1 MVYLQTAQPFLWEGV
16 PQRDVF
22 YAEVGSVF
30 NKAVGDTVVVVGAT
44 GSDALYFGCIGVGH
58 VNIGKYLVAHFGV
71 VHGDLGNA
79 GSFFQQ
85 VAVTHGIG
93 EGAAN
98 QVDSLIAHRA
108 VQEDVEVK
116 SFIRKVVVEAEREFG
131 CRIAEERAVFLIN
144 YTVVVAVFID
154 VVTYPDARFA
164 DGLVL
169 RDGYLDA
176 VARFVEQEVAVGT
189 FLVEISF
196 FLEHTDYFIAVEL
209 PDRFA
214 HHGVGQCFRTVDS
227 RNSG

>member
-1 MVYLQTAQPFLWEGV
+1 M
-16 PQRDVF
+16 R
-22 YAEVGSVF
+22 S
-30 NKAVGDTVVVVGAT
+30 
-44 GSDALYFGCIGVGH
+44 
-58 VNIGKYLVAHFGV
+58 
-71 VHGDLGNA
+71 DLGNA

-108 VQEDVEVK
+108 VQEDVGVK

-144 YTVVVAVFID
+144 YTVVAVFID

-164 DGLVL
+164 DGLVF

-176 VARFVEQEVAVGT
+176 VARFVEQNLPSAP
-189 FLVEISF
+189 FL
-196 FLEHTDYFIAVEL
+196 
-209 PDRFA
+209 
-214 HHGVGQCFRTVDS
+214 
-227 RNSG
+227 

>member
-98 QVDSLIAHRA
+98 QVDSLVAHRA

-164 DGLVL
+164 DGLVF
-169 RDGYLDA
+169 RDGYYGA
-176 VARFVEQEVAVGT
+176 
-189 FLVEISF
+189 
-196 FLEHTDYFIAVEL
+196 
-209 PDRFA
+209 
-214 HHGVGQCFRTVDS
+214 
-227 RNSG
+227 

>member
-108 VQEDVEVK
+108 V
-116 SFIRKVVVEAEREFG
+116 
-131 CRIAEERAVFLIN
+131 L
-144 YTVVVAVFID
+144 VAVFID

-164 DGLVL
+164 DGLVF

>member
-1 MVYLQTAQPFLWEGV
+1 M
-16 PQRDVF
+16 
-22 YAEVGSVF
+22 
-30 NKAVGDTVVVVGAT
+30 
-44 GSDALYFGCIGVGH
+44 
-58 VNIGKYLVAHFGV
+58 
-71 VHGDLGNA
+71 HGDLGNA

-98 QVDSLIAHRA
+98 QVDSLVAHRA

-164 DGLVL
+164 DGLVF

-227 RNSG
+227 RNSGCG